1 MGHFGG
7 HADKAD
13 EPDLPSV
20 RTQVQR
26 MEAAKGIIPP
36 APSIPAPQPPTRPP
50 NMPPPIPNHPPPPPM
65 LKDLKAQDNQEIPAF
80 YQKRHERD
88 TFGIHQSQQNWNGS
102 EISKDTYDSWVR
114 KCSTLILKKIFI
126 GIKNSEKFPKTPKN
140 SQKFKIITKNFLFL
154 QGRAEAVNFNKKDNK
169 GEVRSR
175 SRSRDREHF
184 SESVWDRSEVE
195 GAVDSR
201 ERKERE
207 KHDRLYELKQV
218 ERERESQKVYQPSG
232 AGRSPIEKAAIKKA
246 PSPQQMHER
255 ATFKTHMAQRM
266 TERKTST
273 STQLTQSTDKPD
285 DTDVEWSAPTPAPQP
300 ILPPSA
306 KLPAAACLTYNRV
319 PFKLRVRKEVFHPT
333 EAIGSP
339 ATLDLLFAQVVGDVL
354 NITPCLRVTP
364 QEKRNA
370 INLLGGHGVTSE
382 TVKNQ
387 QVRAIVKRHL
397 IDMAR
402 GWPLYFTRLFTVSSS
417 PQFPDVSL
425 LVGDFF
431 S

>member
-1 MGHFGG
+1 MVTIVSN
-7 HADKAD
+7 
-13 EPDLPSV
+13 P
-20 RTQVQR
+20 
-26 MEAAKGIIPP
+26 
-36 APSIPAPQPPTRPP
+36 
-50 NMPPPIPNHPPPPPM
+50 
-65 LKDLKAQDNQEIPAF
+65 
-80 YQKRHERD
+80 
-88 TFGIHQSQQNWNGS
+88 
-102 EISKDTYDSWVR
+102 
-114 KCSTLILKKIFI
+114 
-126 GIKNSEKFPKTPKN
+126 
-140 SQKFKIITKNFLFL
+140 LFS
-154 QGRAEAVNFNKKDNK
+154 QGRAESAKFAQKDSK
-169 GEVRSR
+169 GEARSR

-184 SESVWDRSEVE
+184 SESLWDRSEVE
-195 GAVDSR
+195 GASDTR
-201 ERKERE
+201 DRKERE
-207 KHDRLYELKQV
+207 KHDRMYELKQV

-232 AGRSPIEKAAIKKA
+232 VGRSPVEKAAVKKSS
-246 PSPQQMHER
+246 SPQQMHER

-285 DTDVEWSAPTPAPQP
+285 DTDVEWSAQTPTPAPQP
-300 ILPPSA
+300 VLPPSA

-354 NITPCLRVTP
+354 NLTPCLRITP

-382 TVKNQ
+382 TVKSQ

-402 GWPLYFTRLFTVSSS
+402 GWPLYFARLFTVSSS

-425 LVGDFF
+425 LVSPEKRRFGPSESNFGDFF
-431 S
+431 RYF